1 MMEEDDD
8 DDDIPTI
15 LVGGEEVDITDVT
28 PDIIARMTTEEM
40 ERYNQVC
47 PVYIY
52 FCSSPAKKIRPLEKK
67 LGRKPAPPPPQTI
80 RRSVVT
86 IFVCKLLG
94 QFLPISVKIRPQLG
108 NLELGRFLGR

>member
-47 PVYIY
+47 TYTYV
-52 FCSSPAKKIRPLEKK
+52 LEKRTK
-67 LGRKPAPPPPQTI
+67 ESI
-80 RRSVVT
+80 
-86 IFVCKLLG
+86 
-94 QFLPISVKIRPQLG
+94 
-108 NLELGRFLGR
+108 

>member
-47 PVYIY
+47 TLVQCTYTFVPVQ
-52 FCSSPAKKIRPLEKK
+52 LKK
-67 LGRKPAPPPPQTI
+67 LGRRRTIWPQAGRPPPSPPLNHLKKCSNSFCMQI
-80 RRSVVT
+80 IGP
-86 IFVCKLLG
+86 IFA
-94 QFLPISVKIRPQLG
+94 
-108 NLELGRFLGR
+108 N

>member
-40 ERYNQVC
+40 ERYNQVM
-47 PVYIY
+47 Y
-52 FCSSPAKKIRPLEKK
+52 F
-67 LGRKPAPPPPQTI
+67 
-80 RRSVVT
+80 
-86 IFVCKLLG
+86 
-94 QFLPISVKIRPQLG
+94 
-108 NLELGRFLGR
+108 

>member
-47 PVYIY
+47 TQTYVLQKRTLERTYQY
-52 FCSSPAKKIRPLEKK
+52 LWVAGLFRPAVNTE
-67 LGRKPAPPPPQTI
+67 
-80 RRSVVT
+80 
-86 IFVCKLLG
+86 
-94 QFLPISVKIRPQLG
+94 
-108 NLELGRFLGR
+108 

>member
-40 ERYNQVC
+40 ERYNQVGILMFLKRE
-47 PVYIY
+47 PKRVY
-52 FCSSPAKKIRPLEKK
+52 KN
-67 LGRKPAPPPPQTI
+67 
-80 RRSVVT
+80 VV
-86 IFVCKLLG
+86 FA
-94 QFLPISVKIRPQLG
+94 FLI
-108 NLELGRFLGR
+108 

>member
-1 MMEEDDD
+1 MSEKTVKEEEVEMMEEDDD

-47 PVYIY
+47 RY
-52 FCSSPAKKIRPLEKK
+52 SS
-67 LGRKPAPPPPQTI
+67 RKANQ
-80 RRSVVT
+80 R
-86 IFVCKLLG
+86 
-94 QFLPISVKIRPQLG
+94 
-108 NLELGRFLGR
+108 

>member
-1 MMEEDDD
+1 LKEEEVEMMEEDDD

-47 PVYIY
+47 SVPIL
-52 FCSSPAKKIRPLEKK
+52 LEKRTK
-67 LGRKPAPPPPQTI
+67 EYKKCRL
-80 RRSVVT
+80 
-86 IFVCKLLG
+86 
-94 QFLPISVKIRPQLG
+94 
-108 NLELGRFLGR
+108 

>member
-47 PVYIY
+47 IL
-52 FCSSPAKKIRPLEKK
+52 KKKREPKRVHK
-67 LGRKPAPPPPQTI
+67 N
-80 RRSVVT
+80 VV
-86 IFVCKLLG
+86 FA
-94 QFLPISVKIRPQLG
+94 FPI
-108 NLELGRFLGR
+108 